1 MHQSRRRADAARNDE
16 LLLDAALELL
26 REKGPDRIAAL
37 DLARL
42 AKLTTGAV
50 YARYENN
57 EEILVGLW
65 QHRISGPMRAFFE
78 AALPA
83 MHPGPHRAEAQAI
96 IAKAISN
103 PHGPLRPGV
112 SLLIASAR
120 IPELHEIIVPEVQGW
135 LREMEISDDR
145 SDVVSLHKLKIISF
159 VLGCLYFAAAD
170 MFDFDDWETI
180 KPLAHYIL
188 EHPSIEGVPEIPDLA
203 PPSIVVSTDNET
215 RDALVNGAARVIAR
229 GGVERATTQ
238 RIARAAAL
246 PPSAL
251 FSEYRTRQALFGD
264 VAEKLL
270 HLIYRGARAEEILP
284 SEDLIDRDDD
294 SPTEFNDPRLVM
306 HRQFLTQR
314 GTATSMALLSPAAK
328 EQRRIRLEFHLAA
341 ITDPVIKNAL
351 LKADGMATQH
361 ASSLLNSMFG
371 IPKNIAEPTVR
382 MARLLVQGSIL
393 LEEISDSLNSRDLR
407 YIWKPLSEG
416 FSHLIVNGRLNANTS
431 EISNS

>member
-1 MHQSRRRADAARNDE
+1 MNQSRRRADAARNDE

-78 AALPA
+78 ASLPA
-83 MHPGPHRAEAQAI
+83 ISPGPNRAEAQAI
-96 IAKAISN
+96 IAKTISN
-103 PHGPLRPGV
+103 PQGPLRPGIA
-112 SLLIASAR
+112 LLIASSR
-120 IPELHEIIVPEVQGW
+120 IPELQEIIVPEIQGW
-135 LREMEISDDR
+135 LRDMGISDDR
-145 SDVVSLHKLKIISF
+145 SDVASLQKLGIIGF

-170 MFDFDDWETI
+170 MFDFADWETI
-180 KPLAHYIL
+180 KPLAHYVL
-188 EHPSIEGVPEIPDLA
+188 EHPTIEGVSDIPNIF
-203 PPSIVVSTDNET
+203 PPSIIVTSDNEI
-215 RDALVNGAARVIAR
+215 RDSLVNGAARVIAR

-251 FSEYRTRQALFGD
+251 FSEYRTRQALFSD

-270 HLIYRGARAEEILP
+270 HLIFRGARAEDILP
-284 SEDLIDRDDD
+284 APDQNPGDVRT
-294 SPTEFNDPRLVM
+294 PTDFNDPRLIL

-314 GTATSMALLSPAAK
+314 GTAATSALLASMAK

-341 ITDPVIKNAL
+341 ITDPIIKDAL
-351 LKADGMATQH
+351 LKADVLATEH
-361 ASSLLNSMFG
+361 ATNLLNSMFG
-371 IPKNIAEPTVR
+371 IPKGLGAPTVR
-382 MARLLVQGSIL
+382 MARLLVQGCLL
-393 LEEISDSLNSRDLR
+393 LEEISESLNGRDLR
-407 YIWKPLSEG
+407 YIYKPLADG
-416 FSHLIVNGRLNANTS
+416 FSHMIVNEPLALEDNKR
-431 EISNS
+431 

>member
-1 MHQSRRRADAARNDE
+1 MPQTRRRADAARNDD

-78 AALPA
+78 ASLPA
-83 MHPGPHRAEAQAI
+83 IHPGPNRAEAQAI
-96 IAKAISN
+96 IAKTISN
-103 PHGPLRPGV
+103 PHGPLRPGIA
-112 SLLIASAR
+112 LLIASAR
-120 IPELHEIIVPEVQGW
+120 IPELHEIIVPEVQNW
-135 LREMEISDDR
+135 LHGMGITDDR
-145 SDVVSLHKLKIISF
+145 SDIASLQKLSTISF

-170 MFDFDDWETI
+170 MFDFADWEAV
-180 KPLAHYIL
+180 KPLAHYVL
-188 EHPSIEGVPEIPDLA
+188 ENPHTGEVPDVSGA
-203 PPSIVVSTDNET
+203 VPPSIVVVTDNEI

-238 RIARAAAL
+238 RIARAAGL

-270 HLIYRGARAEEILP
+270 HLIYRGARAEDILP
-284 SEDLIDRDDD
+284 VADEPHDEVQA
-294 SPTEFNDPRLVM
+294 PTDFNDPRLVM
-306 HRQFLTQR
+306 HRSYLSER
-314 GTATSMALLSPAAK
+314 GAATGMALLAPTSK

-341 ITDPVIKNAL
+341 ITDPIIKDAL
-351 LKADGMATQH
+351 LKADALATEHTSKQLY
-361 ASSLLNSMFG
+361 ALFG
-371 IPKNIAEPTVR
+371 IPKSLAEPTVR
-382 MARLLVQGSIL
+382 MARLLVQGSL
-393 LEEISDSLNSRDLR
+393 LMEEISESLSGRDLR
-407 YIWKPLSEG
+407 YVYTPLADG
-416 FSHLIVNGRLNANTS
+416 FSRMIVNETLNGVK
-431 EISNS
+431 

>member
-1 MHQSRRRADAARNDE
+1 MSQYRRRADAARNDD

-78 AALPA
+78 ASLPA
-83 MHPGPHRAEAQAI
+83 ITPGLHRAEAQAI
-96 IAKAISN
+96 MAKAISN
-103 PHGPLRPGV
+103 PHGPLRPGI

-120 IPELHEIIVPEVQGW
+120 IPELHEIIVPEIQGW
-135 LREMEISDDR
+135 LHEMGISDDR
-145 SDVVSLHKLKIISF
+145 SDVASLHKLKIIGF

-188 EHPSIEGVPEIPDLA
+188 EHPSIEGVADIPDA
-203 PPSIVVSTDNET
+203 TPPSIVVTTDNEI

-238 RIARAAAL
+238 RIARAAGL

-284 SEDLIDRDDD
+284 TADQTSGEV
-294 SPTEFNDPRLVM
+294 SKPTDFSDPRLVM
-306 HRQFLTQR
+306 HRLFLTQR
-314 GTATSMALLSPAAK
+314 GTATNMALLSPAAK

-341 ITDPVIKNAL
+341 ITDPVIKDAL
-351 LKADGMATQH
+351 LKADVMATEH
-361 ASSLLNSMFG
+361 ATSLLNSLFG
-371 IPKNIAEPTVR
+371 IPNFLAEPTVR
-382 MARLLVQGSIL
+382 MARLLLQGSLL
-393 LEEISDSLNSRDLR
+393 LEEISDSLNGRDLR
-407 YIWKPLSEG
+407 YIYKPLSDG
-416 FSHLIVNGRLNANTS
+416 FSHMVVDQPFSTIK
-431 EISNS
+431 

>member
-1 MHQSRRRADAARNDE
+1 MSQPRRRADAARNDD

-78 AALPA
+78 ASLPA
-83 MHPGPHRAEAQAI
+83 LTPGLHRADAQAI
-96 IAKAISN
+96 MAKAISN

-120 IPELHEIIVPEVQGW
+120 IPELHEIIVPEIQSW
-135 LREMEISDDR
+135 LHEMGISDDR
-145 SDVVSLHKLKIISF
+145 SDVASLYKLKIISF

-170 MFDFDDWETI
+170 MFDFDDWEAI
-180 KPLAHYIL
+180 KPLAHYVL
-188 EHPSIEGVPEIPDLA
+188 ENQSNEGVADIPMTS
-203 PPSIVVSTDNET
+203 PPSIVVTSDNEV

-270 HLIYRGARAEEILP
+270 HLIYRGARAEDILP
-284 SEDLIDRDDD
+284 VAEQTSGEVNT
-294 SPTEFNDPRLVM
+294 PTDFNDPRLVM
-306 HRQFLTQR
+306 HRQFLAQR
-314 GTATSMALLSPAAK
+314 GTITSMALLAPSAK

-341 ITDPVIKNAL
+341 ITDPVIKDAL
-351 LKADGMATQH
+351 LKADIMATEH
-361 ASSLLNSMFG
+361 ATNLLNSLFG
-371 IPKNIAEPTVR
+371 IPVALAAPTVR
-382 MARLLVQGSIL
+382 MARLLVQGSLL
-393 LEEISDSLNSRDLR
+393 LEEISDSLNGRNLTHI
-407 YIWKPLSEG
+407 YKPLAEG
-416 FSHLIVNGRLNANTS
+416 FSHMVVNEPLS
-431 EISNS
+431 SIK

>member
-1 MHQSRRRADAARNDE
+1 MNQTRRRADAARNDD

-65 QHRISGPMRAFFE
+65 QHRISGPMRSFFE

-83 MHPGPHRAEAQAI
+83 MTPGLHRAEAQAI
-96 IAKAISN
+96 MAKAISN

-112 SLLIASAR
+112 SLLIASSR
-120 IPELHEIIVPEVQGW
+120 IPELHEIIVPEIQGW
-135 LREMEISDDR
+135 LHEMGISDDR
-145 SDVVSLHKLKIISF
+145 SDVASLYKLEIISF
-159 VLGCLYFAAAD
+159 VLGCLYFAATD

-188 EHPSIEGVPEIPDLA
+188 EHPSIEDLAEIPIAA
-203 PPSIVVSTDNET
+203 PPSIAVTTDNEI

-270 HLIYRGARAEEILP
+270 HLIYRGARAEDILP
-284 SEDLIDRDDD
+284 PAEQTSSAIEI
-294 SPTEFNDPRLVM
+294 PTDFNDPRLVM
-306 HRQFLTQR
+306 HRQFLAQR
-314 GTATSMALLSPAAK
+314 GTTTSMALLAPSAK

-341 ITDPVIKNAL
+341 ITDPVIKDAL
-351 LKADGMATQH
+351 LKADIMATEH
-361 ASSLLNSMFG
+361 ATNLLNSSFG
-371 IPKNIAEPTVR
+371 IPVALAAPTVR
-382 MARLLVQGSIL
+382 MARLLVQGSLL
-393 LEEISDSLNSRDLR
+393 LEEISESLNGRNLTHI
-407 YIWKPLSEG
+407 YKPLAEG
-416 FSHLIVNGRLNANTS
+416 FSHMVVNEPLS
-431 EISNS
+431 SIK

>member
-1 MHQSRRRADAARNDE
+1 MNQTRRRADAARNDD

-65 QHRISGPMRAFFE
+65 QHRISGPMRSFFE

-83 MHPGPHRAEAQAI
+83 MTPGLHRAEAQAI
-96 IAKAISN
+96 MAKTISN

-112 SLLIASAR
+112 SLLIASSR
-120 IPELHEIIVPEVQGW
+120 IPELHEIIVPEIQGW
-135 LREMEISDDR
+135 LHEMGISDDR
-145 SDVVSLHKLKIISF
+145 SDVASLYKLEIISF
-159 VLGCLYFAAAD
+159 VLGCLYFAATD

-188 EHPSIEGVPEIPDLA
+188 EHPSIEDLAEIPIAA
-203 PPSIVVSTDNET
+203 PPSIAVTTDNEI

-270 HLIYRGARAEEILP
+270 HLIYRGARAEDILP
-284 SEDLIDRDDD
+284 PAEQTSSAIEI
-294 SPTEFNDPRLVM
+294 PTDFNDPRLVM
-306 HRQFLTQR
+306 HRQFLAQR
-314 GTATSMALLSPAAK
+314 GTITSMALLAPSAK

-341 ITDPVIKNAL
+341 ITDPVIKDAL
-351 LKADGMATQH
+351 LKADIMATEH
-361 ASSLLNSMFG
+361 ATNLLNSSFG
-371 IPKNIAEPTVR
+371 IPVALAAPTVR
-382 MARLLVQGSIL
+382 MARLLVQGSLL
-393 LEEISDSLNSRDLR
+393 LEEISESLNGRNLTHI
-407 YIWKPLSEG
+407 YKPLAEG
-416 FSHLIVNGRLNANTS
+416 FSHMVVNEPLS
-431 EISNS
+431 SIK

>member
-1 MHQSRRRADAARNDE
+1 MNQTRRRADAARNDD

-65 QHRISGPMRAFFE
+65 QHRISGPMRSFFE

-83 MHPGPHRAEAQAI
+83 LTPGLHRADAQAI
-96 IAKAISN
+96 MAKAISN

-112 SLLIASAR
+112 SLLIASSR
-120 IPELHEIIVPEVQGW
+120 IPELHEIIVPEIQGW
-135 LREMEISDDR
+135 LHEMGISDDR
-145 SDVVSLHKLKIISF
+145 SDVASLYKLEIISF
-159 VLGCLYFAAAD
+159 VLGCLYFAATD

-188 EHPSIEGVPEIPDLA
+188 EHPSIEDLAEIPIAA
-203 PPSIVVSTDNET
+203 PPSIAVTTDNEI

-270 HLIYRGARAEEILP
+270 HLIYRGARAEDILP
-284 SEDLIDRDDD
+284 PAEQTSSAIEI
-294 SPTEFNDPRLVM
+294 PTDFNDPRLVM
-306 HRQFLTQR
+306 HRQFLAQR
-314 GTATSMALLSPAAK
+314 GTITSMALLAPSAK

-341 ITDPVIKNAL
+341 ITDPVIKDAL
-351 LKADGMATQH
+351 LKADIMATEH
-361 ASSLLNSMFG
+361 ATNLLNSSFG
-371 IPKNIAEPTVR
+371 IPVALAAPTVR
-382 MARLLVQGSIL
+382 MARLLVQGSLL
-393 LEEISDSLNSRDLR
+393 LEEISESLNGRNLTHI
-407 YIWKPLSEG
+407 YKPLAEG
-416 FSHLIVNGRLNANTS
+416 FSHMVVNEPLNS
-431 EISNS
+431 IK

>member
-1 MHQSRRRADAARNDE
+1 MNQTRRRADAARNDD

-65 QHRISGPMRAFFE
+65 QHRISGPMRSFFE

-83 MHPGPHRAEAQAI
+83 MTPGLHRAEAQAI
-96 IAKAISN
+96 MAKAISN

-112 SLLIASAR
+112 SLLIASSR
-120 IPELHEIIVPEVQGW
+120 IPELHEIIVPEIQGW
-135 LREMEISDDR
+135 LHEMGISDDR
-145 SDVVSLHKLKIISF
+145 SDVASLYKLEIISF
-159 VLGCLYFAAAD
+159 VLGCLYFAATD

-188 EHPSIEGVPEIPDLA
+188 EHPSIEDLAEIPIAA
-203 PPSIVVSTDNET
+203 PPSIAVTTDNEI

-270 HLIYRGARAEEILP
+270 HLIYRGARAEDILP
-284 SEDLIDRDDD
+284 PAEQTSSAIEI
-294 SPTEFNDPRLVM
+294 PTDFNDPRLVM
-306 HRQFLTQR
+306 HRQFLAQR
-314 GTATSMALLSPAAK
+314 GTITSMALLAPSAK

-341 ITDPVIKNAL
+341 ITDPVIKDAL
-351 LKADGMATQH
+351 LKADIMATEH
-361 ASSLLNSMFG
+361 ATNLLNSSFG
-371 IPKNIAEPTVR
+371 IPVALAAPTVR
-382 MARLLVQGSIL
+382 MARLLVQGSLL
-393 LEEISDSLNSRDLR
+393 LEEISESLNGRNLTHI
-407 YIWKPLSEG
+407 YKPLAEG
-416 FSHLIVNGRLNANTS
+416 FSHMVVNEPLS
-431 EISNS
+431 SIK

>member
-1 MHQSRRRADAARNDE
+1 MPQTRRRADAARNDD
-16 LLLDAALELL
+16 LLLDSALELL

-65 QHRISGPMRAFFE
+65 QHRISGPMRTFFE

-83 MHPGPHRAEAQAI
+83 LTPGLHRADAQATM
-96 IAKAISN
+96 AKAISN

-120 IPELHEIIVPEVQGW
+120 IPELHEIIVPEIQGW
-135 LREMEISDDR
+135 LREMGISDDR
-145 SDVVSLHKLKIISF
+145 SDVASLQKLKVISF

-170 MFDFDDWETI
+170 MFDFDDWEAI

-188 EHPSIEGVPEIPDLA
+188 EHPSVDGVANIPMTS
-203 PPSIVVSTDNET
+203 PPSIVVTSDNEV

-251 FSEYRTRQALFGD
+251 FSEYRTRQALFSD

-270 HLIYRGARAEEILP
+270 HLIYRNTRAEN
-284 SEDLIDRDDD
+284 ID
-294 SPTEFNDPRLVM
+294 PTAEVPRAENKTPTDFNDPRLVK
-306 HRQFLTQR
+306 HRQLLSYR
-314 GTATSMALLSPAAK
+314 GAMTEMALLSSQSRD
-328 EQRRIRLEFHLAA
+328 QRRIRLEFHLAA
-341 ITDPVIKNAL
+341 ITDPIIKDAL
-351 LKADGMATQH
+351 VKADQLANTF
-361 ASSLLNSMFG
+361 ASEELNQIFG
-371 IPKNIAEPTVR
+371 IPLAFAESTVR
-382 MARLLVQGSIL
+382 MARVLFQGSLL
-393 LEEISDSLNSRDLR
+393 LEEISESLNGRDLR
-407 YIWKPLSEG
+407 YVYKPLADG
-416 FSHLIVNGRLNANTS
+416 FSQMVINQPLSALK
-431 EISNS
+431 

>member
-1 MHQSRRRADAARNDE
+1 MNQSRRRADAARNDD

-78 AALPA
+78 ASLPA
-83 MHPGPHRAEAQAI
+83 LTPGLHRAEAQAI
-96 IAKAISN
+96 MARTISN

-120 IPELHEIIVPEVQGW
+120 IPELHEIIVPEIQGW
-135 LREMEISDDR
+135 LHEMGISDDR
-145 SDVVSLHKLKIISF
+145 SDVASLYKLKIIGF

-170 MFDFDDWETI
+170 MFDFDDWEAI

-188 EHPSIEGVPEIPDLA
+188 EHPSIEGVADIPDA
-203 PPSIVVSTDNET
+203 TPPSIVVTTDNEI

-270 HLIYRGARAEEILP
+270 HLIYRGARAEDILP
-284 SEDLIDRDDD
+284 TADQTSGEVNT
-294 SPTEFNDPRLVM
+294 PTDFNDPRLVM
-306 HRQFLTQR
+306 HRIFLTQR
-314 GTATSMALLSPAAK
+314 GTSTSMALLSPAAK

-341 ITDPVIKNAL
+341 ITDPVIKDAL
-351 LKADGMATQH
+351 LKADVMATEY
-361 ASSLLNSMFG
+361 SSNQLFLLFG
-371 IPKNIAEPTVR
+371 IPNFLAEPTVR
-382 MARLLVQGSIL
+382 MARLLIQGSLL
-393 LEEISDSLNSRDLR
+393 LEEISESLNGRDLR
-407 YIWKPLSEG
+407 YVYKPLADG
-416 FSHLIVNGRLNANTS
+416 FSQMVINQPLSI
-431 EISNS
+431 IK

>member
-1 MHQSRRRADAARNDE
+1 MNQTRRRADAARNDD

-78 AALPA
+78 ASLPA
-83 MHPGPHRAEAQAI
+83 LTPGLHRADAQAI
-96 IAKAISN
+96 MAKAISN

-120 IPELHEIIVPEVQGW
+120 IPELHEIIVPEIQGW
-135 LREMEISDDR
+135 LHEMGISDDR
-145 SDVVSLHKLKIISF
+145 SDVASLYKLEIISF
-159 VLGCLYFAAAD
+159 VLGCLYFAATD

-188 EHPSIEGVPEIPDLA
+188 EHPSIEDLAEIPIAA
-203 PPSIVVSTDNET
+203 PPSIAVTTDNEI

-270 HLIYRGARAEEILP
+270 HLIYRGARAEDILP
-284 SEDLIDRDDD
+284 PAEQTSSAIEI
-294 SPTEFNDPRLVM
+294 PTDFNDPRLVM
-306 HRQFLTQR
+306 HRQFLAQR
-314 GTATSMALLSPAAK
+314 GTITSMALLAPSAK

-341 ITDPVIKNAL
+341 ITDPVIKDAL
-351 LKADGMATQH
+351 LKADIMATEH
-361 ASSLLNSMFG
+361 ATNLLNSSFG
-371 IPKNIAEPTVR
+371 IPVALAAPTVR
-382 MARLLVQGSIL
+382 MARLLVQGSLL
-393 LEEISDSLNSRDLR
+393 LEEISESLNGRNLTHI
-407 YIWKPLSEG
+407 YKPLADG
-416 FSHLIVNGRLNANTS
+416 FSQMVINQPLSSLK
-431 EISNS
+431 

>member
-1 MHQSRRRADAARNDE
+1 MSEYRRRADAARNDD

-78 AALPA
+78 ASLPA
-83 MHPGPHRAEAQAI
+83 ITPGLHRAEAQAI
-96 IAKAISN
+96 MAKAISN
-103 PHGPLRPGV
+103 PHGPLRPGI

-120 IPELHEIIVPEVQGW
+120 IPELHEIIVPEIQGW
-135 LREMEISDDR
+135 LHEMGISDDR
-145 SDVVSLHKLKIISF
+145 SDVASLHKLKIIGF

-188 EHPSIEGVPEIPDLA
+188 EHPSIEGVADIPDA
-203 PPSIVVSTDNET
+203 TPPSIVVTTDNEI

-238 RIARAAAL
+238 RIARAAGL

-284 SEDLIDRDDD
+284 TADQTSGEV
-294 SPTEFNDPRLVM
+294 SKPTDFSDPRLVM
-306 HRQFLTQR
+306 HRLFLTQR
-314 GTATSMALLSPAAK
+314 GTATNMALLSPAAK

-341 ITDPVIKNAL
+341 ITDPVIKDAL
-351 LKADGMATQH
+351 LKADVMATEH
-361 ASSLLNSMFG
+361 ATSLLNSLFG
-371 IPKNIAEPTVR
+371 IPNFLAEPTVR
-382 MARLLVQGSIL
+382 MARLLLQGSLL
-393 LEEISDSLNSRDLR
+393 LEEISDSLNGRDLR
-407 YIWKPLSEG
+407 YIYKPLSDG
-416 FSHLIVNGRLNANTS
+416 FSHMVVDQPFSTIKEKTLNR
-431 EISNS
+431 

>member
-1 MHQSRRRADAARNDE
+1 MNQTRRRADAARNDD

-65 QHRISGPMRAFFE
+65 QHRISGPMRSFFE

-83 MHPGPHRAEAQAI
+83 MTPGLHRAEAQAI
-96 IAKAISN
+96 MAKAISN

-112 SLLIASAR
+112 SLLIASSR
-120 IPELHEIIVPEVQGW
+120 IPELHEIIVPEIQGW
-135 LREMEISDDR
+135 LHEMGISDDR
-145 SDVVSLHKLKIISF
+145 SDVASLYKLEIISF
-159 VLGCLYFAAAD
+159 VLGCLYFAATD

-188 EHPSIEGVPEIPDLA
+188 EHPSIEDLAEIPIAA
-203 PPSIVVSTDNET
+203 PPSIAVTTDNEI

-270 HLIYRGARAEEILP
+270 HLIYRGARAEDILP
-284 SEDLIDRDDD
+284 PAEQTSSAIEI
-294 SPTEFNDPRLVM
+294 PTDFNDPRLVM
-306 HRQFLTQR
+306 HRQFLAQR
-314 GTATSMALLSPAAK
+314 GTITSMALLAPSAK

-341 ITDPVIKNAL
+341 ITDPVIKDAL
-351 LKADGMATQH
+351 LKADIMATEH
-361 ASSLLNSMFG
+361 ATNLLNSSFG
-371 IPKNIAEPTVR
+371 IPVALAAPTVR
-382 MARLLVQGSIL
+382 MARLLVQGSLL
-393 LEEISDSLNSRDLR
+393 LEEISESLNGRNLTHI
-407 YIWKPLSEG
+407 YKPLADG
-416 FSHLIVNGRLNANTS
+416 FSQMVINQPLSSLK
-431 EISNS
+431 

>member
-1 MHQSRRRADAARNDE
+1 MNQTRRRADAARNDD

-65 QHRISGPMRAFFE
+65 QHRISGPMRSFFE

-83 MHPGPHRAEAQAI
+83 LTPGLHRADAQAI
-96 IAKAISN
+96 MAKAISN

-112 SLLIASAR
+112 SLLIASSR
-120 IPELHEIIVPEVQGW
+120 IPELHEIIVPEIQGW
-135 LREMEISDDR
+135 LHEMGISDDR
-145 SDVVSLHKLKIISF
+145 SDVASLYKLEIISF
-159 VLGCLYFAAAD
+159 VLGCLYFAATD

-188 EHPSIEGVPEIPDLA
+188 EHPSIEDLAEIPIAA
-203 PPSIVVSTDNET
+203 PPSIAVTTDNEI

-270 HLIYRGARAEEILP
+270 HLIYRGARAEDILP
-284 SEDLIDRDDD
+284 PAEQTSSAIEI
-294 SPTEFNDPRLVM
+294 PTDFNDPRLVM
-306 HRQFLTQR
+306 HRQFLAQR
-314 GTATSMALLSPAAK
+314 GTITSMALLAPSAK

-341 ITDPVIKNAL
+341 ITDPVIKDAL
-351 LKADGMATQH
+351 LKADIMATEH
-361 ASSLLNSMFG
+361 ATNLLNSSFG
-371 IPKNIAEPTVR
+371 IPVALAAPTVR
-382 MARLLVQGSIL
+382 MARLLVQGSLL
-393 LEEISDSLNSRDLR
+393 LEEISESLNGRNLTHI
-407 YIWKPLSEG
+407 YKPLAEG
-416 FSHLIVNGRLNANTS
+416 FSHMVVNEPLS
-431 EISNS
+431 SIK

>member
-1 MHQSRRRADAARNDE
+1 MSEHRRRADAARNDD

-78 AALPA
+78 ASLPA
-83 MHPGPHRAEAQAI
+83 ITPGLHRAEAQAI
-96 IAKAISN
+96 MAKAISN
-103 PHGPLRPGV
+103 PHGPLRPGI

-120 IPELHEIIVPEVQGW
+120 IPELHEIIVPEIQGW
-135 LREMEISDDR
+135 LHEMGISDDR
-145 SDVVSLHKLKIISF
+145 SDVASLHKLKIIGF

-188 EHPSIEGVPEIPDLA
+188 EHPSIEGVADIPDA
-203 PPSIVVSTDNET
+203 TPPSIVVTTDNEI

-238 RIARAAAL
+238 RIARAAGL

-284 SEDLIDRDDD
+284 TADQTSGEV
-294 SPTEFNDPRLVM
+294 SKPTDFSDPRLVM
-306 HRQFLTQR
+306 HRLFLTQR
-314 GTATSMALLSPAAK
+314 GTATNMALLSPAAK

-341 ITDPVIKNAL
+341 ITDPVIKDAL
-351 LKADGMATQH
+351 LKADVMATEH
-361 ASSLLNSMFG
+361 ATSLLNSLFG
-371 IPKNIAEPTVR
+371 IPNFLAEPTVR
-382 MARLLVQGSIL
+382 MARLLLQGSLL
-393 LEEISDSLNSRDLR
+393 LEEISDSLNGRDLR
-407 YIWKPLSEG
+407 YIYKPLSDG
-416 FSHLIVNGRLNANTS
+416 FSHMVVDQPFSTIK
-431 EISNS
+431 

>member
-1 MHQSRRRADAARNDE
+1 MNQSRRRADAARNDD

-65 QHRISGPMRAFFE
+65 QHRISGPMRSFFE

-83 MHPGPHRAEAQAI
+83 MTPGLHRAEAQAI
-96 IAKAISN
+96 MAKAISN

-112 SLLIASAR
+112 SLLIASSR
-120 IPELHEIIVPEVQGW
+120 IPELHEIIVPEIQGW
-135 LREMEISDDR
+135 LHEMGISDDR
-145 SDVVSLHKLKIISF
+145 SDVASLYKLEIISF
-159 VLGCLYFAAAD
+159 VLGCLYFAATD

-188 EHPSIEGVPEIPDLA
+188 EHPSIEDLAEIPIAA
-203 PPSIVVSTDNET
+203 PPSIAVTTDNEI

-270 HLIYRGARAEEILP
+270 HLIYRGARAEDILP
-284 SEDLIDRDDD
+284 PAEQTSSAIEI
-294 SPTEFNDPRLVM
+294 PTDFNDPRLVM
-306 HRQFLTQR
+306 HRQFLAQR
-314 GTATSMALLSPAAK
+314 GTITSMALLAPSAK

-341 ITDPVIKNAL
+341 ITDPVIKDAL
-351 LKADGMATQH
+351 LKADIMATEH
-361 ASSLLNSMFG
+361 ATNLLNSSFG
-371 IPKNIAEPTVR
+371 IPVALAAPTVR
-382 MARLLVQGSIL
+382 MARLLVQGSLL
-393 LEEISDSLNSRDLR
+393 LEEISESLNGRNLTHI
-407 YIWKPLSEG
+407 YKPLAEG
-416 FSHLIVNGRLNANTS
+416 FSHMVVNEPLS
-431 EISNS
+431 SIK

>member
-1 MHQSRRRADAARNDE
+1 MNQSRRRADAARNDD

-78 AALPA
+78 ASLPA
-83 MHPGPHRAEAQAI
+83 LTPGLHRADAQATM
-96 IAKAISN
+96 AKAISN

-120 IPELHEIIVPEVQGW
+120 IPELHEIIVPEIQGW
-135 LREMEISDDR
+135 LREMGISDDR
-145 SDVVSLHKLKIISF
+145 TDVESLHKLKIISF

-180 KPLAHYIL
+180 KPLAHYVL
-188 EHPSIEGVPEIPDLA
+188 ENPSIDGVPEIPEVDL
-203 PPSIVVSTDNET
+203 PPNVVTTDNEI

-251 FSEYRTRQALFGD
+251 FSEYRTRQALFSD

-270 HLIYRGARAEEILP
+270 HLIFRNTRNVNLKPPPETPGTENKT
-284 SEDLIDRDDD
+284 
-294 SPTEFNDPRLVM
+294 PTDFNDPRLVK
-306 HRQFLTQR
+306 HRQ
-314 GTATSMALLSPAAK
+314 LLSFRGAFTAMSMLSSRSR

-341 ITDPVIKNAL
+341 ITDPVIKDAL
-351 LKADGMATQH
+351 LQADDMATNY
-361 ASSLLNSMFG
+361 ASAELNRLYG
-371 IPKNIAEPTVR
+371 IPLNFAVSTVR
-382 MARLLVQGSIL
+382 MARLLFQGSLL
-393 LEEISDSLNSRDLR
+393 LEEISESLNGRDLR
-407 YIWKPLSEG
+407 CIYKPLADG
-416 FSHLIVNGRLNANTS
+416 FSQMVINQPLSSIK
-431 EISNS
+431 

>member
-1 MHQSRRRADAARNDE
+1 MTQPRRRADAARNDD

-26 REKGPDRIAAL
+26 REKGPDRITAL

-65 QHRISGPMRAFFE
+65 QHRISGPMRSFFE

-83 MHPGPHRAEAQAI
+83 MHPGPNRAEAQAI
-96 IAKAISN
+96 IAKTISN

-135 LREMEISDDR
+135 LREMGISDDR
-145 SDVVSLHKLKIISF
+145 SDVVSLYKLKIISF

-188 EHPSIEGVPEIPDLA
+188 EHPSIEDVADIPIAA
-203 PPSIVVSTDNET
+203 PPSIAVTTDNEI

-251 FSEYRTRQALFGD
+251 FSEYRTRQALFSD

-270 HLIYRGARAEEILP
+270 HLIYRGARAEDILP
-284 SEDLIDRDDD
+284 ATDQIPGITGT
-294 SPTEFNDPRLVM
+294 PTDFNDPRLVM

-314 GTATSMALLSPAAK
+314 GTMTSMALLAPPAK

-341 ITDPVIKNAL
+341 ITDPVIKDAL
-351 LKADGMATQH
+351 LKADITATEH
-361 ASSLLNSMFG
+361 ATNLLNSLFG
-371 IPKNIAEPTVR
+371 IPVALAAPTVR
-382 MARLLVQGSIL
+382 MARLLVQGSLL
-393 LEEISDSLNSRDLR
+393 LEEISDSLNGRNLTHI
-407 YIWKPLSEG
+407 YKPLADG
-416 FSHLIVNGRLNANTS
+416 FSQMVINQPLSSLK
-431 EISNS
+431 

>member
-1 MHQSRRRADAARNDE
+1 MSEYRRRADAARNDD

-65 QHRISGPMRAFFE
+65 QHRICGPMRAFFE
-78 AALPA
+78 ASLPA
-83 MHPGPHRAEAQAI
+83 ITPGLHRAEAQAI
-96 IAKAISN
+96 MAKAISN
-103 PHGPLRPGV
+103 PHGPLRPGI

-120 IPELHEIIVPEVQGW
+120 IPELHEIIVPEIQGW
-135 LREMEISDDR
+135 LHEMGISDDR
-145 SDVVSLHKLKIISF
+145 SDVASLHKLKIIGF

-188 EHPSIEGVPEIPDLA
+188 EHPSIEGVADIPDA
-203 PPSIVVSTDNET
+203 TPPSIVVTTDNEI

-238 RIARAAAL
+238 RIARAAGL

-284 SEDLIDRDDD
+284 TADQTSGEV
-294 SPTEFNDPRLVM
+294 SKPTDFSDPRLVM
-306 HRQFLTQR
+306 HRLFLTQR
-314 GTATSMALLSPAAK
+314 GTATNMALLSPAAK

-341 ITDPVIKNAL
+341 ITDPVIKDAL
-351 LKADGMATQH
+351 LKADVMATEH
-361 ASSLLNSMFG
+361 ATSLLNSLFG
-371 IPKNIAEPTVR
+371 IPNFLAEPTVR
-382 MARLLVQGSIL
+382 MARLLLQGSLL
-393 LEEISDSLNSRDLR
+393 LEEISDSLNGRDLR
-407 YIWKPLSEG
+407 YIYKPLSDG
-416 FSHLIVNGRLNANTS
+416 FSHMVVDQPFSTIK
-431 EISNS
+431 

>member
-1 MHQSRRRADAARNDE
+1 MNQSRRRADAARNDD

-83 MHPGPHRAEAQAI
+83 LTPGLHRADAQAI
-96 IAKAISN
+96 MAKAISN

-120 IPELHEIIVPEVQGW
+120 IPELHEIIVPEVQSW
-135 LREMEISDDR
+135 LREMGISDDR
-145 SDVVSLHKLKIISF
+145 SDVASLYKLNIISF

-188 EHPSIEGVPEIPDLA
+188 EHPSIEDLPEIPIAA
-203 PPSIVVSTDNET
+203 PPSIAVTTDNEI

-284 SEDLIDRDDD
+284 AAEQTSSTIEI
-294 SPTEFNDPRLVM
+294 PTDFNDPRLVM
-306 HRQFLTQR
+306 HRQFLAQR
-314 GTATSMALLSPAAK
+314 GTITSMALLSPSAK

-341 ITDPVIKNAL
+341 ITDPVIKDAL
-351 LKADGMATQH
+351 LNADIMATEH
-361 ASSLLNSMFG
+361 ATNLLNSSFG
-371 IPKNIAEPTVR
+371 IPVALAAPTVR
-382 MARLLVQGSIL
+382 MARLLVQGSLL
-393 LEEISDSLNSRDLR
+393 LEEISDSLNGRNLTHI
-407 YIWKPLSEG
+407 YKPLAEG
-416 FSHLIVNGRLNANTS
+416 FSHMVVNEPLS
-431 EISNS
+431 SIK

>member
-1 MHQSRRRADAARNDE
+1 MSEYRRRADAARNDD

-78 AALPA
+78 ASLPA
-83 MHPGPHRAEAQAI
+83 ITPGLHRAEAQAI
-96 IAKAISN
+96 MAKAISN
-103 PHGPLRPGV
+103 PHGPLRPGI

-120 IPELHEIIVPEVQGW
+120 IPELHEIIVPEIQGW
-135 LREMEISDDR
+135 LHEMGISDDR
-145 SDVVSLHKLKIISF
+145 SDVASLHKLKIIGF

-188 EHPSIEGVPEIPDLA
+188 EHPSIEGVADIPDA
-203 PPSIVVSTDNET
+203 TPPSIVVTTDNEI

-238 RIARAAAL
+238 RIARAAGL

-284 SEDLIDRDDD
+284 TADQTSGEV
-294 SPTEFNDPRLVM
+294 SKPTDFSDPRLVM
-306 HRQFLTQR
+306 HRLFLTQR
-314 GTATSMALLSPAAK
+314 GTATNMALLSPAAK

-341 ITDPVIKNAL
+341 ITDPVIKDAL
-351 LKADGMATQH
+351 LKADVMATEH
-361 ASSLLNSMFG
+361 ATSLLNSLFG
-371 IPKNIAEPTVR
+371 IPNFLAEPTVR
-382 MARLLVQGSIL
+382 MARLLLQGSLL
-393 LEEISDSLNSRDLR
+393 LEEISDSLNGRDLR
-407 YIWKPLSEG
+407 YIYKPLSDG
-416 FSHLIVNGRLNANTS
+416 FSHMVVDQPFSTIK
-431 EISNS
+431 

>member
-1 MHQSRRRADAARNDE
+1 MNQTRRRADAARNDD

-65 QHRISGPMRAFFE
+65 QHRISGPMRSFFE

-83 MHPGPHRAEAQAI
+83 MTPGLHRAEAQAI
-96 IAKAISN
+96 MAKAISN

-112 SLLIASAR
+112 SLLIASSR
-120 IPELHEIIVPEVQGW
+120 IPELHEIIVPEIQGW
-135 LREMEISDDR
+135 LHEMGISDDR
-145 SDVVSLHKLKIISF
+145 SDVASLYKLEIISF
-159 VLGCLYFAAAD
+159 VLGCLYFAATD

-188 EHPSIEGVPEIPDLA
+188 EHPSIEDLAEIPIAA
-203 PPSIVVSTDNET
+203 PPSIAVTTDNEI

-270 HLIYRGARAEEILP
+270 HLIYRGARAEDILP
-284 SEDLIDRDDD
+284 PAEQTSSAIEI
-294 SPTEFNDPRLVM
+294 PTDFNDPRLVM
-306 HRQFLTQR
+306 HRQFLAQR
-314 GTATSMALLSPAAK
+314 GTTTSMALLAPSAK

-341 ITDPVIKNAL
+341 ITDPVIKDAL
-351 LKADGMATQH
+351 LKADIMATEH
-361 ASSLLNSMFG
+361 ATNLLNSSFG
-371 IPKNIAEPTVR
+371 IPVALAAPTVR
-382 MARLLVQGSIL
+382 MARLLVQGSLL
-393 LEEISDSLNSRDLR
+393 LEEISESLNGRNLTHI
-407 YIWKPLSEG
+407 YKPLADG
-416 FSHLIVNGRLNANTS
+416 FSQMVINQPLSSLK
-431 EISNS
+431 

>member
-1 MHQSRRRADAARNDE
+1 MVQTRRRADAARNDD

-83 MHPGPHRAEAQAI
+83 IHPGPNRAEAQAI
-96 IAKAISN
+96 IAKTISN
-103 PHGPLRPGV
+103 PHGPLRPGI

-120 IPELHEIIVPEVQGW
+120 IPELHEIVVPEVQGW
-135 LREMEISDDR
+135 LREMGISDNR
-145 SDVVSLHKLKIISF
+145 SDISSLQKLGTISF

-170 MFDFDDWETI
+170 MFDFADWEAI
-180 KPLAHYIL
+180 KPLAHYVL
-188 EHPSIEGVPEIPDLA
+188 ESPSIEGVPEVTDIT
-203 PPSIVVSTDNET
+203 PPSIIVSTDNEI

-238 RIARAAAL
+238 RISRAALL

-264 VAEKLL
+264 VAHKLL
-270 HLIYRGARAEEILP
+270 HLIYRGARAEDILP
-284 SEDLIDRDDD
+284 SDDGSETD
-294 SPTEFNDPRLVM
+294 IKTPTDFNDPRLVL
-306 HRQFLTQR
+306 HRQLLSYR
-314 GTATSMALLSPAAK
+314 GAATGMALLAPSSK

-341 ITDPVIKNAL
+341 ITDPVIKDAL
-351 LKADGMATQH
+351 LQADALATEF
-361 ASSLLNSMFG
+361 ASGQLKQVFG
-371 IPKNIAEPTVR
+371 VPLQIGEPTVR
-382 MARLLVQGSIL
+382 MARLLVQGSLL
-393 LEEISDSLNSRDLR
+393 LEEISEYLNDRDLR
-407 YIWKPLSEG
+407 YIYKPLADG
-416 FSHLIVNGRLNANTS
+416 FSHMVVNGSIAPTN
-431 EISNS
+431 

>member
-57 EEILVGLW
+57 EEILGGLW

-83 MHPGPHRAEAQAI
+83 INPGPNRAEAQAI
-96 IAKAISN
+96 IQKTVSN

-120 IPELHEIIVPEVQGW
+120 IPELHEIIVPEIQSW
-135 LREMEISDDR
+135 LREMGISDDR
-145 SDVVSLHKLKIISF
+145 SDVVSLYKLKIISF

-188 EHPSIEGVPEIPDLA
+188 EHPTIEGVADIPDLT

-270 HLIYRGARAEEILP
+270 HLMYRGARAEDILP
-284 SEDLIDRDDD
+284 TPDQLSGDIGV
-294 SPTEFNDPRLVM
+294 PTDFNDPRLVM
-306 HRQFLTQR
+306 HRQFLSQR
-314 GTATSMALLSPAAK
+314 GTATSMALLSPTAK

-341 ITDPVIKNAL
+341 ITDPVIKDAL
-351 LKADGMATQH
+351 LKADVTATEH
-361 ASSLLNSMFG
+361 ASSLLNSLFG
-371 IPKNIAEPTVR
+371 IPNDLGEPTVR
-382 MARLLVQGSIL
+382 MARLLVQGSLL
-393 LEEISDSLNSRDLR
+393 LEEISESLNGRDLR
-407 YIWKPLSEG
+407 YIYKPLAEG
-416 FSHLIVNGRLNANTS
+416 FSHMVVADRLNANTE

>member
-1 MHQSRRRADAARNDE
+1 MNQTRRRADAARNDD

-65 QHRISGPMRAFFE
+65 QHRISGPMRSFFE

-83 MHPGPHRAEAQAI
+83 MTPGLHRAEAQAI
-96 IAKAISN
+96 MAKAISN

-112 SLLIASAR
+112 SLLIASSR
-120 IPELHEIIVPEVQGW
+120 IPELHEIIVPEIQGW
-135 LREMEISDDR
+135 LHEMGISDDR
-145 SDVVSLHKLKIISF
+145 SDVASLYKLEIISF
-159 VLGCLYFAAAD
+159 VLGCLYFAATD

-188 EHPSIEGVPEIPDLA
+188 EHPSIEDLAEIPIAA
-203 PPSIVVSTDNET
+203 PPSIAVTTDNEI

-270 HLIYRGARAEEILP
+270 HLIYRGARAEDILP
-284 SEDLIDRDDD
+284 PAEQTSSAIEI
-294 SPTEFNDPRLVM
+294 PTDFNDPRLVM
-306 HRQFLTQR
+306 HRQFLAQR
-314 GTATSMALLSPAAK
+314 GTITSMALLAPSAK

-341 ITDPVIKNAL
+341 ITDPVIKDAL
-351 LKADGMATQH
+351 VKADQL
-361 ASSLLNSMFG
+361 ASTFASQELNQIFG
-371 IPKNIAEPTVR
+371 IPLAFAEPTVR
-382 MARLLVQGSIL
+382 MARVLFQGSLL
-393 LEEISDSLNSRDLR
+393 LEEISESLNGRDLR
-407 YIWKPLSEG
+407 YLYKPLADG
-416 FSHLIVNGRLNANTS
+416 FSQMVINQPLSSLK
-431 EISNS
+431 

>member
-1 MHQSRRRADAARNDE
+1 MNQTRRRADAARNDD

-65 QHRISGPMRAFFE
+65 QHRISGPMRSFFE

-83 MHPGPHRAEAQAI
+83 MTPGLHRAEAQAI
-96 IAKAISN
+96 MAKAISN

-112 SLLIASAR
+112 SLLIASSR
-120 IPELHEIIVPEVQGW
+120 IPELHEIIVPEIQGW
-135 LREMEISDDR
+135 LHEMGISDDR
-145 SDVVSLHKLKIISF
+145 SDVASLYKLEIISF
-159 VLGCLYFAAAD
+159 VLGCLYFAATD

-188 EHPSIEGVPEIPDLA
+188 EHPSIEDLAEIPIAA
-203 PPSIVVSTDNET
+203 PPSIAVTTDNQI

-270 HLIYRGARAEEILP
+270 HLIYRGARAEDILP
-284 SEDLIDRDDD
+284 PAEQTSSAIEI
-294 SPTEFNDPRLVM
+294 PTDFNDPRLVM
-306 HRQFLTQR
+306 HRQFLAQR
-314 GTATSMALLSPAAK
+314 GTITSMALLAPSAK

-341 ITDPVIKNAL
+341 ITDPVIKDAL
-351 LKADGMATQH
+351 LKADIMATEH
-361 ASSLLNSMFG
+361 ATNLLNSSFG
-371 IPKNIAEPTVR
+371 IPVALAAPTVR
-382 MARLLVQGSIL
+382 MARLLVQGSLL
-393 LEEISDSLNSRDLR
+393 LEEISESLNGRNLTHI
-407 YIWKPLSEG
+407 YKPLAEG
-416 FSHLIVNGRLNANTS
+416 FSHMVVNEPLS
-431 EISNS
+431 SIK